1 MASKYFSDEELQCHG
16 NSCCDGGVSAGY
28 DWEEGSA
35 DSDY

>member
-16 NSCCDGGVSAGY
+16 NGCCDGGY
-28 DWEEGSA
+28 NWEEGSA